1 MPSKFTFSAAGD
13 AGVDEDC
20 CCPSRFS
27 DETTT
32 AELMCIY
39 LNHVKKRIYC
49 SRIKQYALERIKK
62 PDK

>member
-1 MPSKFTFSAAGD
+1 
-13 AGVDEDC
+13 VDEDC